1 MKRIIALLL
10 SLSLIFSLVACGNK
24 QNEQT
29 KENTSSGNVEQS
41 ADKTTE
47 EKPAEQTPAKTPEEQ
62 TAPTEPEEELTN
74 EMVEYY
80 MQKANEVQ
88 VTDTHVIFTDDG
100 SGKELTIEK
109 NPQNVS
115 VLYGSL
121 TALWYEA
128 GGTVPLAIGG
138 KSAVVLYEEQIG
150 RDITQDEGVKVVATS
165 SSGTGWDVEA
175 ILAEKPDLIITSVGM
190 KGYATISEPAAAI
203 GVPVIGINY
212 DGVQDYLKWFK
223 VFCNLTGHP
232 ELWEEVAEKTAN
244 GIIDVVSKVPEDVE
258 APTAAILVV
267 NSDKLKAYT
276 YDSQPGTML
285 KELGGV
291 NVFDPNNEGA
301 SANVEISLEDLY
313 AQDPDMIFLAWYNE
327 PGEMYNQL
335 MTMVEGNPVW
345 DSLRANQEGKFFQLD
360 KSLFHNKANH
370 MYDQAYKTLA
380 ELLYPDTEF

>member
-10 SLSLIFSLVACGNK
+10 SVAMIFSLVACGNK
-24 QNEQT
+24 QNEQP
-29 KENTSSGNVEQS
+29 KQPANSGTVEQTP
-41 ADKTTE
+41 DKTPE
-47 EKPAEQTPAKTPEEQ
+47 EKPADQTPEEQ

-100 SGKELTIEK
+100 SGKELTIAK

-175 ILAEKPDLIITSVGM
+175 ILAEKPDLIITSIGM
-190 KGYATISEPAAAI
+190 KGYSTISEPAAAI

-244 GIIDVVSKVPEDVE
+244 GIIDVVSKVPKDVD

-313 AQDPDMIFLAWYNE
+313 TQDPDMIFLAWYNE